1 MIKKQVHVLPREL
14 VGTSTFGLAMKL
26 LKWFPVRVVDK
37 ILVVLAKITIG
48 DTEKY
53 GISRPKTGPLELKNN
68 TGRSPVLDV
77 GALSLIKKGKIK
89 VESLLLFQSFN
100 LFPSYYY
107 SHFSFYFD

>member
-1 MIKKQVHVLPREL
+1 VLPREL

-89 VESLLLFQSFN
+89 VESLLFFHTLPFSSQVFGYFH
-100 LFPSYYY
+100 LII
-107 SHFSFYFD
+107 SHFCFSFD